1 MLQTVNWAGL
11 AMPSNAQACKAGP
24 NTPAGGELPY
34 AKVEEHPKESESGPN
49 VWLNYY
55 TPPKLPSESQPGSPV
70 GLDAVKLKAIEPDIE
85 VLYQTPAEFKSALGA
100 VK

>member
-1 MLQTVNWAGL
+1 M
-11 AMPSNAQACKAGP
+11 
-24 NTPAGGELPY
+24 PY
-34 AKVEEHPKESESGPN
+34 AKVEEHPKESESGPD
-49 VWLNYY
+49 VWLDYD
-55 TPPKLPSESQPGSPV
+55 TPPKLPSECQPGSPV